1 MLNGPCPTQL
11 LFLPLFNFPIIPP
24 DIIFISVIRVLDQ
37 LKNLIAL
44 AATLPVMTLPH
55 HFLEASSLQAPVPW
69 YRGNHNPAGACR
81 TRGRRFQIVPV
92 ESVCLQFC
100 MPDEFRVQHPGDLSK
115 SMSDHMMILGRSKNM
130 TARIILQTILKP
142 PTTTCLNG
150 DIVQLAKQGLWTDE
164 WENPLSCH
172 LVLSQKPK
180 EYFEKNYGGFILFF
194 HLEFKINYNFKNT
207 YEINIFQSMEN

>member
-1 MLNGPCPTQL
+1 
-11 LFLPLFNFPIIPP
+11 
-24 DIIFISVIRVLDQ
+24 
-37 LKNLIAL
+37 
-44 AATLPVMTLPH
+44 
-55 HFLEASSLQAPVPW
+55 
-69 YRGNHNPAGACR
+69 
-81 TRGRRFQIVPV
+81 
-92 ESVCLQFC
+92 
-100 MPDEFRVQHPGDLSK
+100 
-115 SMSDHMMILGRSKNM
+115 M

-194 HLEFKINYNFKNT
+194 HLEFKINYIFILYIIGIKIPMRLT
-207 YEINIFQSMEN
+207 YSSQWKTSCLYSDSIV